1 MKKQTLKSLVYTSLF
16 FILSGFAA
24 LTTAIDKDKT
34 FNVSKGDNLEVGVS
48 NGNITISTWDKDQV
62 YVKAID
68 VDDDDLKYLKI
79 EQQGNKVIVEFKGKD
94 SDEFYLEISIPSQFN
109 LDLSSGG
116 GNISI
121 KDNING
127 KVELA
132 TGGGNINVNDVTD
145 KLSVATG
152 GGNISVGSV
161 SGETEL
167 STGGG
172 NINVKDVK
180 SKIDIS
186 TGGGNISIGNIGG
199 NAEVST
205 AGGNIS
211 VGKVSGSADLNTA
224 GGNINLDGATGKV
237 EVNTAG
243 GNIKLKNISGSID
256 ANTAGGNIY
265 AELIPSSNSK
275 NEFNTAGGDISLL
288 LPSDAKV
295 DIVASV
301 HVSKH
306 KSESDMDDLIKSDF
320 QPVSVDFDKS
330 TRNFTKKFVLNGGG
344 SKIDL
349 NTAGGKIKINKK

>member
-1 MKKQTLKSLVYTSLF
+1 MKKQTLKSLVYTGLI
-16 FILSGFAA
+16 FILSGFTA

-34 FNVSKGDNLEVGVS
+34 FSVSKGDNLEVGVS
-48 NGNITISTWDKDQV
+48 NGNITISTWGKDQV
-62 YVKAID
+62 YIKAID
-68 VDDDDLKYLKI
+68 VEDDDLKYLKI
-79 EQQGNKVIVEFKGKD
+79 EQQGNRVIVEFKGKD
-94 SDEFYLEISIPSQFN
+94 SDDFYLEVSIPSQFN

-116 GNISI
+116 GNITI

-132 TGGGNINVNDVTD
+132 TGGGNININDVTNM
-145 KLSVATG
+145 LSASTG

-172 NINVKDVK
+172 NIDVKDVK
-180 SKIDIS
+180 NKIDIS

-211 VGKVSGSADLNTA
+211 VGKVSGSAELNTA
-224 GGNINLDGATGKV
+224 GGNINLDGAAGKV

-243 GNIKLKNISGSID
+243 GNISLKNISGSVD

-265 AELIPSSNSK
+265 ADLITSSNSK
-275 NEFNTAGGDISLL
+275 SEFNTAGGDINLVI
-288 LPSDAKV
+288 PSDSKV
-295 DIVASV
+295 DIVATV
-301 HVSKH
+301 YVGKH
-306 KSESDMDDLIKSDF
+306 ANDPDVEKMIKSDF
-320 QPVSVDFDKS
+320 EPTTVDINNK
-330 TRNFTKKFVLNGGG
+330 NLIKKFVLNGGG